1 LEKSSKK
8 LSLLLKYFQNL
19 ENEDENKNKLTNKF
33 QANSQ
38 LDNMIKNNTQA
49 NNVFNMINNNNQNE
63 SQNMDSSSFFHNTQS
78 ILQPNAE
85 DSHIL
90 NSIIDEYVDDDDPG
104 FDLYECEFEF
114 FKDTCKKLS
123 EQYEFPKRAIYKSKF
138 KNNEGAIK
146 EFEKNKIEENNNKK
160 ENENENLELNKIKSV
175 KSKEFDKQNVPKG
188 ESIFELENEMNKV
201 APKKG
206 LLPTNFKFMEGGDK
220 YYPVQFNN
228 VILDCFN
235 LKVIVDRER
244 TGFEE
249 SREFKVIANSL
260 VAGRYQVIEY
270 LGEAAFSTAIKVIF
284 ILKYLVF
291 RYCR

>member
-1 LEKSSKK
+1 
-8 LSLLLKYFQNL
+8 
-19 ENEDENKNKLTNKF
+19 
-33 QANSQ
+33 
-38 LDNMIKNNTQA
+38 MI
-49 NNVFNMINNNNQNE
+49 NQNE
-63 SQNMDSSSFFHNTQS
+63 SGQMDSSSFFHNSQS
-78 ILQPNAE
+78 ILHNHE
-85 DSHIL
+85 DSNIIA

-123 EQYEFPKRAIYKSKF
+123 EQYDFPRRAILKSKF

-146 EFEKNKIEENNNKK
+146 ELEKNKEEDLQNNDK
-160 ENENENLELNKIKSV
+160 NEELNIKSI
-175 KSKEFDKQNVPKG
+175 KSKEINAKQGVKKG
-188 ESIFELENEMNKV
+188 DSIYELEGEKAKLV
-201 APKKG
+201 KKG

-220 YYPVQFNN
+220 YYPIQFNN

-260 VAGRYQVIEY
+260 IAGRYQVIEY
-270 LGEAAFSTAIKVIF
+270 LGEAAFSTAIKV
-284 ILKYLVF
+284 KYQLLT
-291 RYCR
+291 

>member
-1 LEKSSKK
+1 
-8 LSLLLKYFQNL
+8 
-19 ENEDENKNKLTNKF
+19 
-33 QANSQ
+33 
-38 LDNMIKNNTQA
+38 MKNNPNT
-49 NNVFNMINNNNQNE
+49 NNIFNMINKNNQNE

-78 ILQPNAE
+78 NMHPNQE
-85 DSHIL
+85 DSQIL

-104 FDLYECEFEF
+104 FDLYECEMEF

-123 EQYEFPKRAIYKSKF
+123 EQYDFPRRAVYNSKF
-138 KNNEGAIK
+138 KNNESAVK
-146 EFEKNKIEENNNKK
+146 ELERNKNENEINNNNNKNENNK
-160 ENENENLELNKIKSV
+160 VENEDNNNFISDIRSV
-175 KSKEFDKQNVPKG
+175 KSKEIDPNQHVPKG
-188 ESIFELENEMNKV
+188 ESIFELENDKNKS

-206 LLPTNFKFMEGGDK
+206 LLPSHFKFMEGGDK
-220 YYPVQFNN
+220 YFPIQFNN

-270 LGEAAFSTAIKVIF
+270 LGEAAFSTAIKVITHF
-284 ILKYLVF
+284 ILIK
-291 RYCR
+291 